1 MKIGSEYISSL
12 PVAAIA
18 DRVNKALLTKARA
31 VVTAPPGSG
40 KSTLLPLT
48 ILQGMTSGKVV
59 MLEPRRA
66 AARQIA
72 MRMARMIGEEAGQT
86 VGYRMRF
93 ESKVSSKTR
102 LEVVTEG
109 VMERMLTDD
118 PTLDGIGAVI
128 FDEFHERSLTAD
140 LSLALTLEAQN
151 VLRPDLRVVI
161 MSATMDTDALCRR
174 LDAPVIQASGKMYD
188 VRIYNG
194 DDIDIRECA
203 ECVASAVRKAWR
215 EQEGDI
221 LAFLPGQAE
230 ILRCQ
235 TILEQGLPEAVILP
249 LHGMLPPAQQY
260 RAIEYRP
267 EGSRRIVLATPVA
280 ETSLTIGGIR
290 TVVDSG
296 FYRAV
301 RFNPVS
307 GLGHLVTERISL
319 DMAVQRAGRA
329 GRLSDGVCY
338 RLWSKATEYRMS
350 PSRVPEILEA
360 DLSAMMLDIAVW
372 GGSEAEKLPWLTPP
386 PAGHV
391 AEGRR
396 LLRALGAF
404 GEDNALTGHGKQI
417 AKLPCHPRIANMLVR
432 ASGDSMRAL
441 AADIAAILEEKDP
454 VCSDGDADINMRID
468 LLRRQRRKGD
478 AVSGVWKRI
487 AGVAS
492 QYRRITG
499 CAVDNSPVNDLDT
512 GRLLLYAYPE
522 RLAMRVGDGVFRLPS
537 GENVTIGREDDLAA
551 REFLAVAAMGRR
563 IFLASSVRGEDVE
576 ALSKPYT
583 NISWDSRE
591 GRLVARNELRV
602 GVLITAT
609 RSVDSV
615 SPETKAQVLARAAQ
629 KEGRGMFDF
638 NDSVCGL
645 QQRIAAVAEW
655 HPELGLPDVTTDRLL
670 ADTAGWLPMYLGKA
684 ATRAE
689 LRRID
694 MCRVI
699 EGVVGYDMMAA
710 VDRIAP
716 THIKLPSGRTARI
729 DYRPGS
735 PDPVV
740 SARLQDCLGMADTPR
755 IDNGRRPVLMELLSP
770 GYKPVQLTRDL
781 RGFWTS
787 TYFEVRKE
795 LRRRYPK
802 HRWPDDPL
810 SYISDK

>member
-1 MKIGSEYISSL
+1 MKIGSEYISGL

-18 DRVNKALLTKARA
+18 DRVNKALRTKARA

-48 ILQGMTSGKVV
+48 ILQGVTSGKVV

-93 ESKVSSKTR
+93 ESKVSSETR

-194 DDIDIRECA
+194 DDIDIRDCA

-230 ILRCQ
+230 IIRCQ

-441 AADIAAILEEKDP
+441 AADIAAMLEEKDP
-454 VCSDGDADINMRID
+454 VCSDGDADINTRID

-563 IFLASSVRGEDVE
+563 IFLASSVRREDVE

-609 RSVDSV
+609 RPVDSV

-670 ADTAGWLPMYLGKA
+670 ADTAEWLPMYLGKA